1 MEWGGGGGGREVDD
15 GGTSSSCSSSSG
27 HGQRMNFCS
36 KVPTDNNLNNSQL
49 PASAQPPA
57 DPFPE
62 MALCQVTA
70 TGTSKHTLSSGTGL
84 QGHGKIA
91 LQWGGHSV
99 GCLGEGVGVEGVGRQ
114 EEEWGERGQQEGG
127 VERGGRGDRQ
137 EEWGGGGMIGRG
149 KEGTGGGWE
158 GR

>member
-1 MEWGGGGGGREVDD
+1 
-15 GGTSSSCSSSSG
+15 
-27 HGQRMNFCS
+27 MNFCS

-57 DPFPE
+57 HPFPQ

-84 QGHGKIA
+84 QGHGKIG

-99 GCLGEGVGVEGVGRQ
+99 GCLGEG
-114 EEEWGERGQQEGG
+114 GG
-127 VERGGRGDRQ
+127 GGRGGHRGGGVGG
-137 EEWGGGGMIGRG
+137 EGAGGVWSRKGEWG
-149 KEGTGGGWE
+149 
-158 GR
+158 

>member
-1 MEWGGGGGGREVDD
+1 MGGGVDD
-15 GGTSSSCSSSSG
+15 GGTSSSSSSSAFLVMDRG
-27 HGQRMNFCS
+27 S
-36 KVPTDNNLNNSQL
+36 ISVPKVPTDNNLNNSQL

-84 QGHGKIA
+84 QGHGKIG

-99 GCLGEGVGVEGVGRQ
+99 GCLGEGGGGGRGGHRGGGVG
-114 EEEWGERGQQEGG
+114 
-127 VERGGRGDRQ
+127 ERGGRRSV
-137 EEWGGGGMIGRG
+137 E
-149 KEGTGGGWE
+149 
-158 GR
+158 

>member
-1 MEWGGGGGGREVDD
+1 
-15 GGTSSSCSSSSG
+15 
-27 HGQRMNFCS
+27 MNFCS

-57 DPFPE
+57 DPFPK

-84 QGHGKIA
+84 QGHGKIG

-99 GCLGEGVGVEGVGRQ
+99 GCLGKGVGVEGVGRE
-114 EEEWGERGQQEGG
+114 EEEWGERGQEEGWSRKG
-127 VERGGRGDRQ
+127 GRGIDMRSGGRRNDWERERGDRRGSGVGDEESGDRQ
-137 EEWGGGGMIGRG
+137 EWGGRGREWG
-149 KEGTGGGWE
+149 
-158 GR
+158 